1 MSRGLAP
8 LDRTLGVCVLLII
21 MSCFFRAAWRVGGPR
36 VRDGDGPPHTTRGR
50 GPALGGS
57 GLLDF
62 TIHAL
67 HTTYRAPKGLQR
79 PLSSVLGPGGPTS
92 KRGAAGSPTTRRPNL
107 EQGPSHAPAQPRCS
121 TAGGRRELLCSAM
134 LQPHAPAWQPLKVDS
149 KAASDSHLPPR
160 ECSLGSGCAMDESQ
174 GVSTQSSTLRARGR
188 AGKLTQV
195 SFAVAQHGAAVPG
208 CVRARS

>member
-1 MSRGLAP
+1 MWL
-8 LDRTLGVCVLLII
+8 V
-21 MSCFFRAAWRVGGPR
+21 
-36 VRDGDGPPHTTRGR
+36 
-50 GPALGGS
+50 PALGDPGS
-57 GLLDF
+57 LDF

-67 HTTYRAPKGLQR
+67 HTTYRAPRGLQR

-134 LQPHAPAWQPLKVDS
+134 LQPHAPAWQPLKVGS

-160 ECSLGSGCAMDESQ
+160 ECSLRSGCSMDESH
-174 GVSTQSSTLRARGR
+174 GVSTHSSTLRGRGR
-188 AGKLTQV
+188 AGKLTWV
-195 SFAVAQHGAAVPG
+195 SLSVGKHAAAAPAI
-208 CVRARS
+208 VRARS

>member
-1 MSRGLAP
+1 MPAARVPVYIHRTVFCILSCMGTRCIGCILQVYSR
-8 LDRTLGVCVLLII
+8 
-21 MSCFFRAAWRVGGPR
+21 
-36 VRDGDGPPHTTRGR
+36 
-50 GPALGGS
+50 
-57 GLLDF
+57 
-62 TIHAL
+62 
-67 HTTYRAPKGLQR
+67 
-79 PLSSVLGPGGPTS
+79 LSSSRLACHAIQRIQRIQPYSHTRHTSYSAIQPPSASCARHLGLEQAFSANAT
-92 KRGAAGSPTTRRPNL
+92 TVVDLTRRPNL

>member
-1 MSRGLAP
+1 MAQVVTILRITLHTHPRGLKGASKP
-8 LDRTLGVCVLLII
+8 PQLGTG
-21 MSCFFRAAWRVGGPR
+21 SGWTDQQA
-36 VRDGDGPPHTTRGR
+36 
-50 GPALGGS
+50 GGS
-57 GLLDF
+57 RLADHPSSEPR
-62 TIHAL
+62 T
-67 HTTYRAPKGLQR
+67 R
-79 PLSSVLGPGGPTS
+79 PFPCT
-92 KRGAAGSPTTRRPNL
+92 GAAAVQHL
-107 EQGPSHAPAQPRCS
+107 
-121 TAGGRRELLCSAM
+121 GGRRELQRSAM

>member
-1 MSRGLAP
+1 MVQP
-8 LDRTLGVCVLLII
+8 YI
-21 MSCFFRAAWRVGGPR
+21 
-36 VRDGDGPPHTTRGR
+36 GDP
-50 GPALGGS
+50 GS
-57 GLLDF
+57 LDF

-67 HTTYRAPKGLQR
+67 HTTYRAPRGLQR

-188 AGKLTQV
+188 AGEGVCL
-195 SFAVAQHGAAVPG
+195 FEPAVERGAGESIAAPRG
-208 CVRARS
+208 SRRGEGGASARARWR

>member
-1 MSRGLAP
+1 MPRSFLRYA
-8 LDRTLGVCVLLII
+8 
-21 MSCFFRAAWRVGGPR
+21 FAAR
-36 VRDGDGPPHTTRGR
+36 GDGLIDRVQRHRSR
-50 GPALGGS
+50 HGPALGGPGS
-57 GLLDF
+57 LDF

-67 HTTYRAPKGLQR
+67 HTTYRAPRGLQR